1 MLFRSHQDG
10 LIHISALAEKF
21 VKDPRDVVKAGQ
33 VVKVKVLEVDA
44 KRNRV
49 ALTMRL
55 NDTPTPKSAG
65 GSASSAP
72 GNMAK
77 PRASN
82 GFQASRSPSSSPRQP
97 TAAVGENAMAA
108 AFAKLKERA

>member
-1 MLFRSHQDG
+1 M
-10 LIHISALAEKF
+10 
-21 VKDPRDVVKAGQ
+21 
-33 VVKVKVLEVDA
+33 KVLEVDE

-55 NDTPTPKSAG
+55 NDSPTPKSAG
-65 GSASSAP
+65 GSGSSAP

-77 PRASN
+77 PRAN
-82 GFQASRSPSSSPRQP
+82 TGFQGSRPQSQSNPQNSPRQP